1 MKKYI
6 IYTIMG
12 TKKTE
17 YQPGQPCVPYYC
29 NQAVSFPKVH
39 TGFINDANIYFS
51 HKYRQIVQQ
60 KKQKRHW
67 KRTTKNSKL

>member
-1 MKKYI
+1 MLDLHRIFDEKYI

-29 NQAVSFPKVH
+29 N
-39 TGFINDANIYFS
+39 
-51 HKYRQIVQQ
+51 
-60 KKQKRHW
+60 
-67 KRTTKNSKL
+67 